1 MKFKSRVVHGVPG
14 AERMHKESEGAH
26 VPPIYQTSTFLFD
39 DVAHGARAFSSPD
52 HAGAHIYTRI
62 SNPNNNTLEQSI
74 TSLECYDLDSDGY
87 TSMVFGTGMAA
98 ISTAIM
104 AIAKQG
110 QVLAQDAL
118 YGCSSQLLFEQAPHW
133 GIEAN
138 FIDFTDVQAFQ
149 EKVQSMDNLKVV
161 YMETITNPTMRVA
174 QMDRII
180 GIAHEAGAKVIVDNT
195 FASPVFCRPL
205 NFGADIV
212 IHSTTKYIGGHG
224 TSLGGVLTCSKE
236 LAENYH
242 LGTYRKNLGG
252 IAGPMDSWLLNNG
265 LKTMALRVQAQTDN
279 AMKVAQFLESHD
291 SVKQVWYPMLESH
304 PDFNVAQSILLGGAA
319 SVMSFE
325 LKGGFE
331 AGTHLMNSVQL
342 CSLAV
347 SLGAVDTL
355 IQHPASMTHS
365 VMDAHLRQ
373 KAGIEDGLVRL
384 AVGIEDVDDIIGD
397 LNQALENV
405 FKSS

>member
-1 MKFKSRVVHGVPG
+1 MKFKSRVVHGVDRIRG
-14 AERMHKESEGAH
+14 IHKESEGAH
-26 VPPIYQTSTFLFD
+26 VPPIYQTSTFLFN
-39 DVAHGARAFSSPD
+39 DVAHGGQAFSSPD

-62 SNPNNNTLEQSI
+62 SNPNNNILEQSI
-74 TSLECYDLDSDGY
+74 TALECYDLDSEGY

-104 AIAKQG
+104 AMAKQG

-133 GIEAN
+133 GIDAD
-138 FIDFTDVQAFQ
+138 FIDFTDLHKFQ
-149 EKVQSMDNLKVV
+149 EKVQSMNKLKVV

-174 QMDRII
+174 QMDRIVE
-180 GIAHEAGAKVIVDNT
+180 IAHEAGAKVIVDNT

-212 IHSTTKYIGGHG
+212 IHSSTKYIGGHG
-224 TSLGGVLTCSKE
+224 TSLGGVLTCSKD
-236 LAENYH
+236 LADEYH

-265 LKTMALRVQAQTDN
+265 VKTMALRVQAQTDN
-279 AMKVAQFLESHD
+279 AMLVAQYLESHE
-291 SVKQVWYPMLESH
+291 SVKRVWYPMLESH
-304 PDFNVAQSILLGGAA
+304 PDFNIAQNVLLGGAA

-325 LKGGFE
+325 IKGGLE
-331 AGTHLMNSVQL
+331 AGTNLMNSLKL

-365 VMDAHLRQ
+365 VMDAQLRQ
-373 KAGIEDGLVRL
+373 KAGILDGLVRL
-384 AVGIEDVDDIIGD
+384 AVGIEEVDDIIKD
-397 LNQALENV
+397 LNQALTKLSV
-405 FKSS
+405 V

>member
-1 MKFKSRVVHGVPG
+1 MKFKSRVVHGVNRPT
-14 AERMHKESEGAH
+14 RIHKESEGAH
-26 VPPIYQTSTFLFD
+26 IPPIYQTSTFLFD

-62 SNPNNNTLEQSI
+62 SNPNNNALEQSI
-74 TSLECYDLDSDGY
+74 TALECYDLDSDGY

-118 YGCSSQLLFEQAPHW
+118 YGCSSQLLFEQAPQW
-133 GIEAN
+133 GIDAD
-138 FIDFTDVQAFQ
+138 FIDFTDLHTFQ
-149 EKVQSMDNLKVV
+149 EKVKSMDNLKVV

-174 QMDRII
+174 QMDRIVE
-180 GIAHEAGAKVIVDNT
+180 IAHEAGARVIVDNT

-212 IHSTTKYIGGHG
+212 IHSSTKYIGGHG
-224 TSLGGVLTCSKE
+224 TSLGGVLTCSKD
-236 LAENYH
+236 LADKYH

-252 IAGPMDSWLLNNG
+252 IAGPMDSWLLKNG

-279 AMKVAQFLESHD
+279 AMIVAQYLESHE
-291 SVKQVWYPMLESH
+291 SVKRVWYPMLESH
-304 PDFNVAQSILLGGAA
+304 PDFNVAQNILLSGAA

-331 AGTHLMNSVQL
+331 AGTNLMNSVQL

-365 VMDAHLRQ
+365 VMDAKLRQ
-373 KAGIEDGLVRL
+373 KASIEDGLVRL
-384 AVGIEDVDDIIGD
+384 AVGIEEVDDIIED
-397 LNQALENV
+397 LDHALTKLSV
-405 FKSS
+405 V

>member
-1 MKFKSRVVHGVPG
+1 MKFKSRVVHGVDRPS
-14 AERMHKESEGAH
+14 RIHKESEGAH
-26 VPPIYQTSTFLFD
+26 IPPIYQTSTFLFD
-39 DVAHGARAFSSPD
+39 DVAHGARAFSSSD
-52 HAGAHIYTRI
+52 HARAHIYTRI
-62 SNPNNNTLEQSI
+62 SNPNNNTLEQTI
-74 TSLECYDLDSDGY
+74 TALECYDLDSDGY

-104 AIAKQG
+104 AMAKQG

-133 GIEAN
+133 GIEAD
-138 FIDFTDVQAFQ
+138 FIDFTDVHAFQ
-149 EKVQSMDNLKVV
+149 KKVQSMDNLKVV

-212 IHSTTKYIGGHG
+212 IHSSTKYIGGHG

-265 LKTMALRVQAQTDN
+265 LKTMALRVQAQTEN
-279 AMKVAQFLESHD
+279 AMQIARYLESHE
-291 SVKQVWYPMLESH
+291 SVERVWYPMLASH
-304 PDFNVAQSILLGGAA
+304 PDFNVAQNVLLGGAA

-331 AGTHLMNSVQL
+331 AGTNLMNSVQL

-347 SLGAVDTL
+347 SLGAVDSL

-365 VMDAHLRQ
+365 VMDAQLRK

-384 AVGIEDVDDIIGD
+384 AVGIEEVDDIIGD
-397 LNQALENV
+397 LKQALE
-405 FKSS
+405 KSSSV

>member
-133 GIEAN
+133 GI
-138 FIDFTDVQAFQ
+138 
-149 EKVQSMDNLKVV
+149 
-161 YMETITNPTMRVA
+161 
-174 QMDRII
+174 
-180 GIAHEAGAKVIVDNT
+180 
-195 FASPVFCRPL
+195 
-205 NFGADIV
+205 
-212 IHSTTKYIGGHG
+212 
-224 TSLGGVLTCSKE
+224 
-236 LAENYH
+236 
-242 LGTYRKNLGG
+242 
-252 IAGPMDSWLLNNG
+252 
-265 LKTMALRVQAQTDN
+265 
-279 AMKVAQFLESHD
+279 
-291 SVKQVWYPMLESH
+291 
-304 PDFNVAQSILLGGAA
+304 
-319 SVMSFE
+319 
-325 LKGGFE
+325 
-331 AGTHLMNSVQL
+331 
-342 CSLAV
+342 
-347 SLGAVDTL
+347 
-355 IQHPASMTHS
+355 
-365 VMDAHLRQ
+365 
-373 KAGIEDGLVRL
+373 
-384 AVGIEDVDDIIGD
+384 
-397 LNQALENV
+397 
-405 FKSS
+405 